1 MTVWHATAPSNIAL
15 IKYMGRKDEVAKI
28 PDNASLSYTLPD
40 LKSFVEL
47 ERLPEGSTSRWEPLL
62 SESCSALTLSESGQ
76 ERFLAHLRFIQEELG
91 DHAGAFLVRSGNN
104 FPQATGLASSASSFA
119 ALTLAAVQAIC
130 AITEQSEP
138 SVNKIADLSRR
149 GSGSSCRSLYEP
161 WALWD
166 NETVEVFETA
176 PLYQQLIHDTI
187 IISAEEKAVSSSKA
201 HQNVKTSPL
210 YIGRPERAQN
220 RLKHF
225 MNALKDEQAEHWQI
239 LCQIAWEEF
248 QDMHR
253 LFETAIPAFSYR
265 SEATQQALNALE
277 QFWQKNGD
285 GPIVTMDAGPNI
297 HLLYRSDQKA
307 MQDTIRQAIQSSTH
321 AA

>member
-1 MTVWHATAPSNIAL
+1 MTVWYATAPSNIAL
-15 IKYMGRKDEVAKI
+15 IKYMGRKDDVAKI

-47 ERLPEGSTSRWEPLL
+47 ERLPNNSLSYWEPLL
-62 SESCSALTLSESGQ
+62 SESCPTLTLSEAAQ
-76 ERFLAHLRFIQEELG
+76 QRFLAHLRFIQEDLG
-91 DHAGAFLVRSGNN
+91 DHDSAFLVRSGNN

-130 AITEQSEP
+130 DITKQPVP
-138 SVNKIADLSRR
+138 SLSKIADLSRR
-149 GSGSSCRSLYEP
+149 GSGSSCRSLYAP
-161 WALWD
+161 WALWN
-166 NETVEVFETA
+166 NETVEVFEAA

-225 MNALKDEQAEHWQI
+225 TTALQIANTENWQI
-239 LCQIAWEEF
+239 LYQIAWEEF

-265 SEATQQALNALE
+265 TEATHQALNALE

-297 HLLYRSDQKA
+297 HLLYRPDQKT
-307 MQDTIRQAIQSSTH
+307 MQEKIHQEMMRFI
-321 AA
+321 

>member
-1 MTVWHATAPSNIAL
+1 MTVWRATAPSNIAL

-47 ERLPEGSTSRWEPLL
+47 EKLPKGSISRWEPLL
-62 SESCSALTLSESGQ
+62 SSSCSTLTLSHAGQ
-76 ERFLAHLRFIQEELG
+76 ERFLAHLRFVQESLS
-91 DHAGAFLVRSGNN
+91 DHENAFVVRSGNN

-130 AITEQSEP
+130 TITQQPVLSL
-138 SVNKIADLSRR
+138 SKIADLSRR
-149 GSGSSCRSLYEP
+149 GSGSSCRSLYTP

-166 NETVEVFETA
+166 NETVEIFETA

-187 IISAEEKAVSSSKA
+187 IISAEEKTISSSKA

-225 MNALKDEQAEHWQI
+225 MAALQTEHSDHWQI

-265 SEATQQALNALE
+265 NESTHQALNALE

-297 HLLYRSDQKA
+297 HLLYRPDQTA
-307 MQDTIRQAIQSSTH
+307 MQENIRQEMKPFI
-321 AA
+321 